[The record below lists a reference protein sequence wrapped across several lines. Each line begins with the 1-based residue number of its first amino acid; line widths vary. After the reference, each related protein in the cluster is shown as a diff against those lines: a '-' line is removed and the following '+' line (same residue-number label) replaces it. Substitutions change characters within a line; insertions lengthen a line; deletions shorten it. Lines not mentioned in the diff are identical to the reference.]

1 MSLGQEVQKQQL
13 ESLRDASAMKQR
25 LTVQALSSSG
35 RFSVWLLGF
44 LADTSTAHRK
54 PQENDK
60 AEETELATLE
70 IPFSDPPE
78 PTWPSSHGKAR
89 PGMWCCNSR
98 ASLCRRYYYC

>member
-44 LADTSTAHRK
+44 LADTSTAQETARK
-54 PQENDK
+54 
-60 AEETELATLE
+60 
-70 IPFSDPPE
+70 
-78 PTWPSSHGKAR
+78 
-89 PGMWCCNSR
+89 
-98 ASLCRRYYYC
+98 